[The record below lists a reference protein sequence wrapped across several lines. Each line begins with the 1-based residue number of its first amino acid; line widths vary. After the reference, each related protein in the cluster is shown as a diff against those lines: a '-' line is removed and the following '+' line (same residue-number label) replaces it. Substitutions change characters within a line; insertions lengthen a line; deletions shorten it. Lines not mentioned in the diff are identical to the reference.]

1 MVYLPGMAP
10 AEESPDSLQLRRER
24 DLYLQLLRLGTQD
37 DLEPFL
43 REALTLVVEL
53 AGAHQGYLELHD
65 DDDGSGPPRW
75 WISHGFSADEVA
87 GVRTAISQGIVAD
100 ALATGRTIVTPSAVL
115 DPRFRDRGSVRLGRI
130 EAVLCAP
137 IGEDPPIGVVYLQ
150 RREQPGPF
158 PEENRARVEMFAR
171 HLAPLADRL
180 RDRRL
185 RAEEADPTRGLRET
199 LRLQGIVGRSPALAA
214 LLRQLALIAPL
225 DVSVLLSGD
234 SGTGKSQL
242 ARAIHDNGPRA
253 AGPFVELNCATL
265 PEALVE
271 SELFGAMPGAHSTAT
286 RRVEGKVAAAEHG
299 TLFLDEI
306 GDLTQGAQ
314 AKLLQLLHSKQYYP
328 LGGTR
333 PLLADIRLI
342 AATNTDL
349 HAAVRAHAFREDLF
363 YRLQV
368 LPLRVPSLAERRDD
382 IRELATHFC
391 QAACER
397 YRLPRLALSR
407 EALRALEA
415 AEWPGNVRQLAHAV
429 EAAAIR
435 AAGGG
440 ALRIERAHLFPD
452 SASTTRNRGER
463 LTFQEA
469 TRRFQAELLRE
480 TIEETGWNIVETAR
494 RLDLARSHVYNL
506 LRAFGIERERS

>member
-1 MVYLPGMAP
+1 MHA
-10 AEESPDSLQLRRER
+10 AEAGPDRSQLRRER
-24 DLYLQLLRLGTQD
+24 DLYLQLLKLGAQEE
-37 DLEPFL
+37 LGPFL
-43 REALTLVVEL
+43 KEALTLVVEL
-53 AGAHQGYLELHD
+53 AGAHQGYLELHED
-65 DDDGSGPPRW
+65 EEGAAPPRW
-75 WISHGFSADEVA
+75 WISHGFSADEIA
-87 GVRTAISQGIVAD
+87 GVRAAISQGIVAE
-100 ALATGRTIVTPSAVL
+100 ALATGRTIVTPSALL

-137 IGEDPPIGVVYLQ
+137 IGEDPPLGVVYLQ

-158 PEENRARVEMFAR
+158 PEEDRARVEIFAR

-180 RDRRL
+180 LARR
-185 RAEEADPTRGLRET
+185 RQVEAADPTRAVRDT
-199 LRLQGIVGRSPALAA
+199 LRLQGIVGRSPALATLLGQVA
-214 LLRQLALIAPL
+214 LVAPL
-225 DVSVLLSGD
+225 DVSVLLTGD
-234 SGTGKSQL
+234 SGTGKGQL

-253 AGPFVELNCATL
+253 TGPFVELNCATL

-271 SELFGAMPGAHSTAT
+271 SELFGALPGAHSTPT

-306 GDLTQGAQ
+306 SDLTLPAQ
-314 AKLLQLLHSKQYYP
+314 AKLLQLLQSKQYFP
-328 LGGTR
+328 LAGTR
-333 PLLADIRLI
+333 PLSADIRLI

-349 HAAVRAHAFREDLF
+349 LAGVRAHRFREDLF

-382 IRELATHFC
+382 IRELAAHFC
-391 QAACER
+391 ASACER
-397 YRLPRLALSR
+397 YRLPRLTLSR
-407 EALRALEA
+407 GALRALEA

-435 AAGGG
+435 AAGAG
-440 ALRIERAHLFPD
+440 ALRIERTDVFLE
-452 SASTTRNRGER
+452 ASGAAGEGRTR

-469 TRRFQAELLRE
+469 TRRFQAGFLRE
-480 TIEETGWNIVETAR
+480 SIEDTGWNIVETAR

-506 LRAFGIERERS
+506 IRAFGIERTRG